1 MNGLNSKTLVH
12 ELNRALTEN
21 EFFLHYQPI
30 FDTSTKLL
38 SSFEALIRWQHPTLG
53 IQGAGTFI
61 PFAEDINL
69 TQKIDAWVIQ
79 TVCHQIRHWKEQ
91 GLVAPAISVNVT
103 PQSIAESDFDA
114 WLLKTIRYFELQPQ
128 NLTLE
133 ITERKDLPN
142 QSDIISRLHR
152 LRQLG
157 FGLAIDDFGVDHA
170 SFRRLIQIP
179 ASQIKIDRLFVKDI
193 KTCKISQEIVRSVVM
208 LANRL
213 NMKTVA
219 EGIEDQET
227 LSIIT
232 HLGCHGS
239 QGFFL
244 ARPMPATGHEHL
256 LSVLSENSSIP
267 VRAAA

>member
-1 MNGLNSKTLVH
+1 MNELNSETLVH

-38 SSFEALIRWQHPTLG
+38 SSFEALIRWQHPSLG

-69 TQKIDAWVIQ
+69 TQKIDAWVIE
-79 TVCHQIRHWKEQ
+79 TVCQQLLHWKER
-91 GLVAPAISVNVT
+91 GIVTPAISVNVT
-103 PQSIAESDFDA
+103 PQSIAESDFDS
-114 WLLKTIRYFELQPQ
+114 WLLNTISYFGIQPQ
-128 NLTLE
+128 TLTLE

-142 QSDIISRLHR
+142 QSDIISKLRR

-179 ASQIKIDRLFVKDI
+179 ATQIKIDRLFIKDI
-193 KTCKISQEIVRSVVM
+193 KTCKISQEIVRSIVM

-213 NMKTVA
+213 NMKAVA

-232 HLGCHGS
+232 HLGCHYS

-244 ARPMPATGHEHL
+244 ARPMPATEHETL
-256 LSVLSENSSIP
+256 LNVLSVKPIIP
-267 VRAAA
+267 VKAAA